1 MVRGKISVLMG
12 IYNCADTLE
21 EAIDSILSQTYSN
34 WQLIMCDDCSTDD
47 TYAVA
52 KKIAEKYPDQMLL
65 IRNEKNRKLQYTL
78 NHCLQYADGE
88 FIARMDG
95 DDTCS
100 PDRFAKEIE
109 FLNKH
114 PEFALVSCDMS
125 LFDKDGEFRVIHY
138 SKEPTGKSL
147 LRTSQFCH
155 AGCMMR
161 TSVMKELGGYS
172 ESKNCER
179 VEDYDLWV
187 RLYAAGYK
195 GYNIQETL
203 YQMRDDRN
211 ATRRRTVRNRL
222 NESGVKFR
230 AGVMFRIPLWGCAYA
245 MIPMVKLLIPTSIYG
260 VLHRNKN

>member
-1 MVRGKISVLMG
+1 MIQGKISVLIG

-21 EAIDSILSQTYSN
+21 EAVQSILNQTYPN
-34 WQLIMCDDCSTDD
+34 WQMIMCDDCSTDD

-52 KKIAEKYPDQMLL
+52 ERIAKQWPDKFIL

-78 NHCLQYADGE
+78 NHCLRYADGE
-88 FIARMDG
+88 YIARMDG

-100 PDRFAKEIE
+100 PDRFEKEIT
-109 FLNKH
+109 FLNAH
-114 PEFALVSCDMS
+114 PEFTLVSCQMS
-125 LFDKDGEFRVIHY
+125 LFDKNGEFRVIIHK
-138 SKEPTGKSL
+138 SEPIPRDL
-147 LRTSQFCH
+147 LSRSQFCH

-187 RLYAAGYK
+187 RLYAAGYR
-195 GYNIQETL
+195 GYNIQEVL

-211 ATRRRTVRNRL
+211 ATKRRTLRNRL
-222 NESGVKFR
+222 NESSVKLR
-230 AGVMFRIPLWGCAYA
+230 AGRAFHMPLLGWIYGMIPL
-245 MIPMVKLLIPTSIYG
+245 VKLLIPTSVYK
-260 VLHRNKN
+260 VLHRTKK

>member
-1 MVRGKISVLMG
+1 MIQGKISVLMG

-21 EAIDSILSQTYSN
+21 EAVQSILNQTYPN
-34 WQLIMCDDCSTDD
+34 WQMIMCDDCSTDD

-52 KKIAEKYPDQMLL
+52 ERIAKQWPDKFIL

-78 NHCLQYADGE
+78 NHCLRYADGE
-88 FIARMDG
+88 YIARMDG

-100 PDRFAKEIE
+100 TDRFEKEIAI
-109 FLNKH
+109 LNSH
-114 PEFALVSCDMS
+114 PEYALVSCQMS

-138 SKEPTGKSL
+138 SPEPAKESL

-172 ESKNCER
+172 EDANCER

-187 RLYAAGYK
+187 RLYAAGYR
-195 GYNIQETL
+195 GYNIQEVL

-211 ATRRRTVRNRL
+211 AVKRRSLRNRL
-222 NESGVKFR
+222 NESCLKMR
-230 AGVMFRIPLWGCAYA
+230 AGNLLGHRMSGYAYA
-245 MIPMVKLLIPTSIYG
+245 AVPIFKALIPSGIYCWA
-260 VLHRNKN
+260 HRNK

>member
-1 MVRGKISVLMG
+1 MMIKGKISVLMG

-21 EAIDSILSQTYSN
+21 EAVEAILNQTYTN
-34 WQLIMCDDCSTDD
+34 WQLVMCDDCSTDH

-52 KKIAEKYPDQMLL
+52 QKMAEAHPEKILL
-65 IRNEKNRKLQYTL
+65 IRNDRNLKLQKTL
-78 NHCLQYADGE
+78 NHCLRYADGE
-88 FIARMDG
+88 YIARMDG

-100 PDRFAKEIE
+100 PDRFEKEII
-109 FLNKH
+109 FLNTH
-114 PEFALVSCDMS
+114 PEYALVSCDMS
-125 LFDKDGEFRVIHY
+125 LFDKDGEFRGIHY
-138 SKEPTGKSL
+138 SKEPTKKSF

-172 ESKNCER
+172 EGKNCER

-203 YQMRDDRN
+203 YAMRDDRS
-211 ATRRRTVRNRL
+211 AVKRRTFHNRL
-222 NESGVKFR
+222 NESSLKIR
-230 AGVMFRIPLWGCAYA
+230 AGKLLGYRVAGSLYAAVPIIKA
-245 MIPMVKLLIPTSIYG
+245 MIPEWVYRCA
-260 VLHRNKN
+260 HRK

>member
-1 MVRGKISVLMG
+1 MIQGKISVLMG

-21 EAIDSILSQTYSN
+21 EAVQSILNQTYTN
-34 WQLIMCDDCSTDD
+34 WQMIMCDDCSTDD

-52 KKIAEKYPDQMLL
+52 DRIAKQWPDKFIL
-65 IRNEKNRKLQYTL
+65 IRNEKNMKLQYTL
-78 NHCLQYADGE
+78 NHCLRYADGE
-88 FIARMDG
+88 YIARMDG

-100 PDRFAKEIE
+100 PDRFEKEIAI
-109 FLNKH
+109 LNSH
-114 PEFALVSCDMS
+114 PEYALVSSQMS

-138 SKEPTGKSL
+138 SPEPAKESL

-172 ESKNCER
+172 EDANCER

-187 RLYAAGYK
+187 RLYAAGYR
-195 GYNIQETL
+195 GYNIQEVL

-211 ATRRRTVRNRL
+211 AVKRRTLRNRL
-222 NESGVKFR
+222 NESCLKMR
-230 AGVMFRIPLWGCAYA
+230 AGKLLGYRAAGYAYA
-245 MIPMVKLLIPTSIYG
+245 TVPILKALIPSSVYRYA
-260 VLHRNKN
+260 HRNK

>member
-1 MVRGKISVLMG
+1 MIQGKISVLMG

-21 EAIDSILSQTYSN
+21 EAVQSILNQTYTN

-52 KKIAEKYPDQMLL
+52 NKIAEQYPAQILL

-100 PDRFAKEIE
+100 PERFAKEID

-203 YQMRDDRN
+203 YAMRDDRN
-211 ATRRRTVRNRL
+211 AIKRRSLRNRL
-222 NESGVKFR
+222 NESCLKMR
-230 AGVMFRIPLWGCAYA
+230 AGNLLDHRMTGYVYA
-245 MIPMVKLLIPTSIYG
+245 VVPILKALVPSSIYCWA
-260 VLHRNKN
+260 HRSK

>member
-1 MVRGKISVLMG
+1 MIYGKISVLMG

-21 EAIDSILSQTYSN
+21 EAIDSILSQTYPN

-52 KKIAEKYPDQMLL
+52 NKIAEQYPDKILL

-100 PDRFAKEIE
+100 PERFAKEIDL
-109 FLNKH
+109 LNKH
-114 PEFALVSCDMS
+114 SEFALVSCDMS

-187 RLYAAGYK
+187 RLYAAGYR
-195 GYNIQETL
+195 GYNLQETL
-203 YQMRDDRN
+203 YAMRDDRN
-211 ATRRRTVRNRL
+211 AVRRRTFRNRF
-222 NESGVKFR
+222 NESSLKMR
-230 AGVMFRIPLWGCAYA
+230 AG
-245 MIPMVKLLIPTSIYG
+245 KLLGYRAAGYVHAAVPMMKAMVPSFVYRRA
-260 VLHRNKN
+260 HRK